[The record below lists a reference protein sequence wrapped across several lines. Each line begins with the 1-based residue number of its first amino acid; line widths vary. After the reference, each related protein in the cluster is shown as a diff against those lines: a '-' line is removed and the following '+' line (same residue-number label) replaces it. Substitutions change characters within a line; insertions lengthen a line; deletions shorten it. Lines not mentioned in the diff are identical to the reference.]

1 MLAGKKP
8 IGEHAAVWVP
18 DIEAKTCMH
27 CKKNQFTFLNRRVSV
42 WLNSNLAFNHDYL
55 FIFSIIVET
64 VAQWY
69 ALPAPRINF

>member
-55 FIFSIIVET
+55 FS
-64 VAQWY
+64 
-69 ALPAPRINF
+69 ALHPHVVLFAFLPS